1 MSDPDQDWRE
11 AVDATDAVLL
21 DEYQRAFPVRERPF
35 EVLGAELDV
44 SPEDVLDRLLAL
56 REAGVVRR
64 FGPVLNPPVLG
75 SSTLAAVSV
84 PDDSFDDV
92 AAVVNSYAE
101 VTHNYRRAHEWNMWF
116 VVTAPSRERRDE
128 ILADIESRTGCRVL
142 NVPRRRDYA
151 TRLDFAVVNDDQVP
165 AETTDPSQVE
175 TRVLTE
181 GSSVDLTPFEANLL
195 LEIQDGFP
203 LSLTPY
209 RDVAAT
215 LGVDVADV
223 VDAIDRL
230 LGVRAIKRIGFV
242 VDHRATGFRDNC
254 MVAWDVPE
262 EQLDAVGPAVG
273 SLPFVTKC
281 YHRPRRPDLGWNYT
295 LFTMVHGREAGAV
308 EDRIDELAA
317 DYVPYPHV
325 RLPTVEKLKQTGA
338 RYEEL
343 IPDAGSR

>member
-21 DEYQRAFPVRERPF
+21 DEFQRGFPVRERPF
-35 EVLGAELDV
+35 EVLGAELGV
-44 SPEDVLDRLLAL
+44 SPEEVLDRIRAL
-56 REAGVVRR
+56 RDAGIVRR

-75 SSTLAAVSV
+75 SSTLAAVSA
-84 PDDSFDDV
+84 PEDAFDDV
-92 AAVVNSYAE
+92 AAVVNEYAE
-101 VTHNYRRAHEWNMWF
+101 VTHNYRRDHEWNMWF

-128 ILADIESRTGCRVL
+128 ILADIESRTGRRVL
-142 NVPRRRDYA
+142 NLPRRRDYA
-151 TRLDFAVVNDDQVP
+151 TRLDFAVVTDDQVP
-165 AETTDPSQVE
+165 AEGPGASRVE
-175 TRVLTE
+175 TRILTE
-181 GSSVDLTPFEANLL
+181 GSSVDLTPFEADLL

-215 LGVDVADV
+215 LGVDAADV
-223 VDAIDRL
+223 VDAVERL
-230 LGVRAIKRIGFV
+230 LDVRAIKRIGFV

-254 MVAWDVPE
+254 MVAWDVPAKK
-262 EQLDAVGPAVG
+262 LDSVGAAAG

-295 LFTMVHGREAGAV
+295 LFTMVHGRDAGAV

-343 IPDAGSR
+343 IPDAGRR